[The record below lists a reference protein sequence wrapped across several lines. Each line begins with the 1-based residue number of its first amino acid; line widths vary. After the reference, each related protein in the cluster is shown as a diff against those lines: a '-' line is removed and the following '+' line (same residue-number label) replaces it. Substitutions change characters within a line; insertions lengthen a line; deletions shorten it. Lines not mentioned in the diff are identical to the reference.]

1 MLNTNGIPSSRIVK
15 TVDPEIHKTQ
25 EAQKLKE
32 SCQQFE
38 SILWSKL
45 WKDMRKSAMSISGN
59 DKGRPYQQMEELT
72 LEMASE
78 DLVVSSGGAGLW
90 KMLYDSLSWV
100 SICSATSDEI
110 VRSKCC
116 SGILSLRPDCERS
129 CRVKH
134 SAGMRSN
141 SVFTQEP
148 STPRIISTPE
158 SRQAMRF
165 SGSIA
170 QKKIP
175 LPFTDKGII
184 SYP

>member
-1 MLNTNGIPSSRIVK
+1 MLQTNGIPSSKIIN
-15 TVDPEIHKTQ
+15 TNIDPEIHKTQ

-90 KMLYDSLSWV
+90 KMLYDSMIGKV
-100 SICSATSDEI
+100 AADYEAEQRKAADIEAQNEAQ
-110 VRSKCC
+110 
-116 SGILSLRPDCERS
+116 SLD
-129 CRVKH
+129 VQ
-134 SAGMRSN
+134 G
-141 SVFTQEP
+141 
-148 STPRIISTPE
+148 
-158 SRQAMRF
+158 
-165 SGSIA
+165 
-170 QKKIP
+170 
-175 LPFTDKGII
+175 
-184 SYP
+184 